1 MKILVDLE
9 EVKLNRLNSSI
20 PLYIFRFLDTIPK
33 CEYKN
38 IYLLISEDIKE
49 FVNDRYPYFRT
60 IELKRRGLKIRG
72 IKTLGMLYTQYKIN
86 KIIKDYRIDIFFVP
100 SDIQLYTSFKVCC
113 RKVIVIHDLKALK
126 LIDSSRTARK
136 LSSVY
141 NLYNDS
147 ILYSDVVIA
156 ISNYTKED
164 IQRFFPDT
172 SKDKVKVIYNSI
184 VLPYI
189 SIKPD
194 NFNTSQFI
202 LYVNALQPYKNV
214 FTLVQA
220 FNNIKDKYEYDLVIV
235 GRPTS
240 YWEEVVVP
248 YIKNS
253 NIENRVIHLYDLS
266 DENIKY
272 LYENAILF
280 ITTSLHEGFGYT
292 PIEAA
297 ALNCPVISSVEES
310 LPDTT
315 QGLLNYY
322 LNTKDPE
329 SLTIKIEEVLNDLP
343 NKDELQKI
351 SNKILEIYSPHLYIK
366 NLYDVFRAN

>member
-20 PLYIFRFLDTIPK
+20 PLYIFRFLDAIPE

-38 IYLLISEDIKE
+38 IFLLISEDIKE
-49 FVNDRYPYFRT
+49 YINDRYPYFRT

-72 IKTLGMLYTQYKIN
+72 IKTLGLLYTQYKIN
-86 KIIKDYRIDIFFVP
+86 KIIKDQCIDIFFVP
-100 SDIQLYTSFKVCC
+100 SDIQLYTSFKVSC

-136 LSSVY
+136 LCSVY

-164 IQRFFPDT
+164 ILNFFPET
-172 SKDKVKVIYNSI
+172 SKNKVRVIYNSI
-184 VLPYI
+184 VLPHV

-194 NFNTSQFI
+194 NFNSSRFI

-220 FNNIKDKYEYDLVIV
+220 FNKIKDRYDYDLVIV
-235 GRPTS
+235 GRPTL
-240 YWEEVVVP
+240 YWIDVVVP

-253 NIENRVIHLYDLS
+253 CIENRVIHLYDLS

-272 LYENAILF
+272 LYENATLF
-280 ITTSLHEGFGYT
+280 VTTSLHEGFGYT

-297 ALNCPVISSVEES
+297 ALGCPVISSVEEA
-310 LPDTT
+310 LLDTT

-322 LNTKDPE
+322 LNTKDPG
-329 SLTIKIEEVLNDLP
+329 SLAIKMEKVLNDLP
-343 NKDELQKI
+343 TKGELHKI
-351 SNKILEIYSPHLYIK
+351 SNKILEIYSPQLYIQ
-366 NLYDVFRAN
+366 NLYDAFRAN